1 MVSRAVFANGTLNHS
16 RSSLADMTDEIG
28 FLPYPK
34 WDEAQKEYHTLV
46 DGSHQALAVPTTVGD
61 PDMVGAVTEVLNAES
76 WKTVVPAYYDVALK
90 VKATRDLESVE
101 MIDLVVNSR
110 KFDFGYIYDGWSGPS
125 FILSGLVQG
134 KNSDFEST
142 YASKEKA
149 ILNHYDTV
157 IEFFENYEG

>member
-1 MVSRAVFANGTLNHS
+1 
-16 RSSLADMTDEIG
+16 
-28 FLPYPK
+28 
-34 WDEAQKEYHTLV
+34 
-46 DGSHQALAVPTTVGD
+46 
-61 PDMVGAVTEVLNAES
+61 
-76 WKTVVPAYYDVALK
+76 
-90 VKATRDLESVE
+90 